1 MINFAVEELR
11 MEACFMAEVEHQAA
25 VHSDPTPPRLPV
37 ARVVVEGG
45 QSVCLKFYVRL
56 HGNLGKSF
64 LPFDL

>member
-11 MEACFMAEVEHQAA
+11 MEANFMAEVEHQAA
-25 VHSDPTPPRLPV
+25 VHSDPTPPRL
-37 ARVVVEGG
+37 ARVDVESG

>member
-11 MEACFMAEVEHQAA
+11 KKAMFMAEVEHQAA
-25 VHSDPTPPRLPV
+25 VHSGPTPPKL